1 MGLNELLIPPM
12 KRDMNLIRAMLLH
25 YEGDGPDL
33 SPWTE
38 AERMFHAELL
48 VEAEFLKGTVKRDY
62 LLEHRNE
69 E

>member
-1 MGLNELLIPPM
+1 
-12 KRDMNLIRAMLLH
+12 MNLIRAMLLH
-25 YEGDGPDL
+25 YEGDGADL

-38 AERMFHAELL
+38 AERLFHAELL

>member
-1 MGLNELLIPPM
+1 M

-25 YEGDGPDL
+25 YEGDGFDL
-33 SPWTE
+33 SAWTE
-38 AERMFHAELL
+38 AERLFHAELL
-48 VEAEFLKGTVKRDY
+48 VEAKFLKGTVKRDY